1 MKLMQLAVWAALALA
16 TSSAMAADVIR
27 LIIPTAPGGGTDG
40 FFRIAAKEA
49 QPYLDARLV
58 IFNIPGAGGTKGV
71 SELVNAKAD
80 VPTIAG
86 VWNSPITV
94 SPQTMKVPY
103 TMDDYIP
110 VMQLTSAPYVMCVHP
125 QFPAHDGA
133 SFIEE
138 LKHSPD
144 KYTYGNDGAGGSG
157 QLATERVFRK
167 LGARARPVPYKGAG
181 DILLG
186 FLSGSVDIYVGSI
199 MPILPYTKNGKAKC
213 LLLTSA
219 KRTPMLPSASGLQ
232 DLGIPGEETLLWRA
246 LIAPKSMPAQ
256 RLAKIAAAFEKA
268 ANGPVIRKFEAD
280 AGEEVLIRKGAD
292 LRKMIR
298 GEYKAFGE
306 VAKSLNLKPQ

>member
-1 MKLMQLAVWAALALA
+1 MKLMQIAAWAVLALA
-16 TSSAMAADVIR
+16 ASPAMGSDVIR

-40 FFRIAAKEA
+40 FFRIAAKQA

-71 SELVNAKAD
+71 TELVNSKPDA
-80 VPTIAG
+80 PTIAG

-103 TMDDYIP
+103 TLNDYVP

-133 SFIEE
+133 SFIQE
-138 LKHSPD
+138 LKNSPD

-157 QLATERVFRK
+157 QLATERIFRK

-186 FLSGSVDIYVGSI
+186 FLSSSVDIYVGSI

-219 KRTPMLPSASGLQ
+219 KRTPMLPSASSLQ

-246 LIAPKSMPAQ
+246 LIAPKNMPKEQ
-256 RLAKIAAAFEKA
+256 LAKIADAFEKA
-268 ANGPVIRKFEAD
+268 ANSPVIRKFEHD
-280 AGEEVLIRKGAD
+280 AGEEVLIRKGAA
-292 LRKMIR
+292 LRSMIDN
-298 GEYKAFGE
+298 EYKAFGA
-306 VAKSLNLKPQ
+306 VAKSLNLRPQ